1 MLVITGANGQLGAD
15 IMDNLLRM
23 VPANQLVASV
33 RDPSQATALAER
45 GVQVRA
51 GDFAQPESLPAAFA
65 GATQVLIIS
74 ANKLG
79 EEARRLHRAAIEAA
93 RAAGARRILYTSHM
107 GARADSFFEPA
118 LNHAASEAMLA
129 EQGVAF
135 TSLRHGFYAESA
147 LHMIGHGLQA
157 GVIRAPEDGPV
168 SWTTRA
174 DLAEADA
181 LILTQEGRFEGA
193 TPPLTAL
200 EAVTLDEVAAIAS
213 EVAGREIKRVTISD
227 DEWRQATIA
236 RGVPAPMAEML
247 LGTYRSSRRGDF
259 AAVDPT
265 LATLLG
271 RPPQTM
277 REVLTQF
284 LKPAAV

>member
-1 MLVITGANGQLGAD
+1 MLVITGANGQLGAA
-15 IMDNLLRM
+15 ILENLLRLI
-23 VPANQLVASV
+23 PANQLIASV
-33 RDPSQATALAER
+33 REPGQATALAER

-51 GDFAQPESLPAAFA
+51 GDFGQPERLPTAFA
-65 GATQVLIIS
+65 GASQVLIIS

-93 RAAGARRILYTSHM
+93 HAAGADRILYTSHM
-107 GARADSFFEPA
+107 GARPDSFFEPA

-129 EQGVAF
+129 AQGGAY

-147 LHMIGHGLQA
+147 LHMVGHGLRE
-157 GVIRAPEDGPV
+157 GILRTPEDGPV

-181 LILTQEGRFEGA
+181 LILTQPGRFEGI
-193 TPPLTAL
+193 TPPLTAAT
-200 EAVTLDEVAAIAS
+200 AVTMADLAALAS
-213 EVAGREIKRVTISD
+213 EVTGRDIRHETVTD

-236 RGVPAPMAEML
+236 RGVPAPVAELL
-247 LGTYRSSRRGDF
+247 LGTFRSSRRGDF

-265 LATLLG
+265 LETLLG
-271 RPPQTM
+271 RSPQTM
-277 REVLTQF
+277 RNVLADF
-284 LKPAAV
+284 LKPTAN